1 MNYLMTSLVQLKIFR
16 IQVTMIEDD
25 SVDVTVSMCKTFL
38 K

>member
-16 IQVTMIEDD
+16 IQVTMIEDG